1 MRRRRYEKKGESK
14 MHLLG
19 TSCVAVSTFHSITES
34 SFTFYLF
41 RGKKHIPHSSSCC
54 CFFLT
59 SSNFFFLLFLPLSK
73 WEREREKED
82 SFLFFQFSVS
92 YQVAS
97 YSSSSLICL
106 FSFTSF
112 PILDQCHTSFNILII
127 LVQFNKTLQ

>member
-1 MRRRRYEKKGESK
+1 MRKKGESK

-41 RGKKHIPHSSSCC
+41 RGKKHIPHSSCC
-54 CFFLT
+54 CFFLI
-59 SSNFFFLLFLPLSK
+59 SSNFLFLLFPPSIQVGK
-73 WEREREKED
+73 RTRKR

-106 FSFTSF
+106 FSVTSF
-112 PILDQCHTSFNILII
+112 PILDQCHTSFDTLVI
-127 LVQFNKTLQ
+127 LVQLNKTL